1 MVVKQVNKAFRFRI
15 YPTEEQKAKIEKTFN
30 CVRFIFNKM
39 LEDKLAY
46 YNETG
51 KFLKNTPAQYKTEF
65 PWLKEVDSLALANAQ
80 LNLQDAY
87 TRFFRNPAGGF
98 PKFKSRKHSKKTYTT
113 NCVNNNI
120 IIRDGT
126 IRFPKIGFVR
136 IKLHRV
142 IPNNYKLKAVTV
154 IHDARGYYYASVLFE
169 YEPEKAE
176 IMPGSIIGLEYSD
189 SRFYNSLY
197 VDSNGQQISYPPYI
211 QRTIEK
217 LQREKQKLSHMKKGS
232 KNREKQRIK
241 TMKVREKLYRQRC
254 DFLHK
259 KSRQIANDYDC
270 VCVKDPAE
278 GVSYEFGWTMFKFFL
293 KYKLIDEGKRFIR
306 TDNISLSQM
315 LLYSAQAV

>member
-1 MVVKQVNKAFRFRI
+1 MNKAYKFRM
-15 YPTEEQKAKIEKTFN
+15 YPTPQQLSKIEKTFDG
-30 CVRFIFNKM
+30 VRFIFNKM
-39 LEDKLAY
+39 LTDKLAY

-51 KFLKNTPAQYKTEF
+51 RQLKNTPAQYKTAF
-65 PWLKEVDSLALANAQ
+65 PWLREVDSLALANAQ

-87 TRFFRNPAGGF
+87 TRFFRNPAAGF

-211 QRTIEK
+211 QKTLEK
-217 LQREKQKLSHMKKGS
+217 LRREKKRLANMKYKS
-232 KNREKQRIK
+232 NNRDKQHKKVLKIREKF
-241 TMKVREKLYRQRC
+241 YRQRD

-259 KSRQIANDYDC
+259 QSRQIANAYDC
-270 VCVKDPAE
+270 VCIKDPAQ
-278 GVSYEFGWTMFKFFL
+278 GVSYDFGWTMFKFFL
-293 KYKLIDEGKRFIR
+293 KYKLLEKGKSLVM
-306 TDNISLSQM
+306 TDNIALSKM
-315 LLYSAQAV
+315 LYSFQAV